1 MWGGKQH
8 NKTTTKKKNIV
19 NGSEPNLFLSFCSLV
34 EYSSV
39 FFVDISR

>member
-8 NKTTTKKKNIV
+8 NKTKQKKNIV